1 MDQITLSDLALLTE
15 AQAAV
20 NQAQVI
26 VQFAQSHISKTYKIV
41 QGDSVDTDTGVI
53 TRAAVPNEV

>member
-1 MDQITLSDLALLTE
+1 MDQITPSDLQLLAE

-20 NQAQVI
+20 NQANTI
-26 VQFAQSHISKTYKIV
+26 TQFAQGHITKTYKIV